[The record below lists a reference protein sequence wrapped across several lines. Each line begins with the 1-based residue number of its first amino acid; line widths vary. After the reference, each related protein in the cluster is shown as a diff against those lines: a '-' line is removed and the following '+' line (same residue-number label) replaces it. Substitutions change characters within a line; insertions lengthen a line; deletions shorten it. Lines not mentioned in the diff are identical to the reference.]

1 MKMKTIRPCV
11 LIVSLLQNNKK
22 FLSGKTIK
30 WAWDISVS
38 DYHGATIKG
47 NSKMDI

>member
-1 MKMKTIRPCV
+1 MKIIRTSV
-11 LIVSLLQNNKK
+11 LIVSFLKKNNKK

-30 WAWDISVS
+30 WAWDIRVL

-47 NSKMDI
+47 KSKMDI